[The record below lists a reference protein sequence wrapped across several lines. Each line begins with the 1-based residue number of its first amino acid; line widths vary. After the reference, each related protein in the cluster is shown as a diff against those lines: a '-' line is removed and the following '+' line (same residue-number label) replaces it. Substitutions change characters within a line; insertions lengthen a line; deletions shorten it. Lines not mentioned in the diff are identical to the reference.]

1 MDTVVEHEVAAA
13 AVCLKVFSKK
23 SSARSGARS
32 VARGSRGAFVEVDLE
47 QEVNLAEVEVDLEQG
62 VVLEQGLASMELST
76 VWISEITFERAVRE
90 VVQVSS
96 WQV

>member
-1 MDTVVEHEVAAA
+1 MESTRNSLNLSEEPAELGEVA
-13 AVCLKVFSKK
+13 C
-23 SSARSGARS
+23 GT
-32 VARGSRGAFVEVDLE
+32 RGSRGACGACVEVD
-47 QEVNLAEVEVDLEQG
+47 
-62 VVLEQGLASMELST
+62 LEQGLASMELST

>member
-1 MDTVVEHEVAAA
+1 VESTRNSLNLSEEPAELGEVA
-13 AVCLKVFSKK
+13 C
-23 SSARSGARS
+23 GT
-32 VARGSRGAFVEVDLE
+32 RGSRGACGACVEVDLE